1 MCEPKR
7 KLEYL
12 KVPNSISDA
21 TNWILPVILAGGS
34 GTRLWPLSRKHHPKQ
49 YLALDD
55 SITMLQSTITRLA
68 DLSCASPFVI
78 CSEETRFLAAEQL
91 REIGQN
97 KALILLEPVGRN
109 TAPAIALAALEAVAS
124 GEDPILLVMPADH
137 KIKDLAAFTSA
148 VNAALPLALSNHLVT
163 FGIMPDRPET
173 GYGYIRSGTPI
184 SGSTSYTVNAF
195 FEKPDLA
202 TAECYIAAGGYFW
215 NSGIFLMRASSYLA
229 QLEMFCS
236 DILHACRAAHAGRV
250 YDLHFVRFNEAAFLA
265 CPDVSID
272 YAVMEKTTA
281 AVVVPLDAGWSDIG
295 SWSALWDASRKNGGE
310 NCEVGDV
317 LSINGTGNYI
327 NAGGRM
333 VAAVGLQDMIVVETK
348 DVVFVAP
355 KDHVGEIKDL
365 IAQMK
370 LQERP
375 ELDYHREVVRPWGKY
390 ESIDRGERYQVK
402 RITVNPGAKLS
413 VQKHHHRAEH
423 WTVVRGSAIVTR
435 GEEVIT
441 LSENQS
447 TYIPLGEIHALE
459 NPGKIH
465 LELIEV
471 QSGSYLGEDDIVRFK
486 DKYGRV

>member
-1 MCEPKR
+1 M
-7 KLEYL
+7 
-12 KVPNSISDA
+12 PNSISDA

-49 YLALDD
+49 YLELDD

-109 TAPAIALAALEAVAS
+109 TAPAIALAALEAVAN
-124 GEDPILLVMPADH
+124 GDDPILLVMPADH

-184 SGSTSYTVNAF
+184 SGSTAYTVNAF

-215 NSGIFLMRASSYLA
+215 NSGIFLIRASSYLA

-295 SWSALWDASRKNGGE
+295 TWSSLYSISDKDNNANVIK
-310 NCEVGDV
+310 GDV
-317 LSINGTGNYI
+317 IVQDTSNSYI
-327 NAGGRM
+327 NTSHHRV
-333 VAAVGLQDMIVVETK
+333 VAIGMNDLVIVNTANTT
-348 DVVFVAP
+348 FVAR
-355 KDHVGEIKDL
+355 KDKAHKIKGIIDN
-365 IAQMK
+365 
-370 LQERP
+370 LQEN
-375 ELDYHREVVRPWGKY
+375 D
-390 ESIDRGERYQVK
+390 
-402 RITVNPGAKLS
+402 
-413 VQKHHHRAEH
+413 
-423 WTVVRGSAIVTR
+423 
-435 GEEVIT
+435 
-441 LSENQS
+441 
-447 TYIPLGEIHALE
+447 
-459 NPGKIH
+459 
-465 LELIEV
+465 
-471 QSGSYLGEDDIVRFK
+471 
-486 DKYGRV
+486 